1 MRSGLASAAALGYA
15 LVPFCET
22 VFRMLEQSGTVEK
35 ALDLL
40 FHLHGVAK
48 PCGVSDLARQLSMP
62 KSSVHRLLTSLS
74 SRALVE
80 QDEDGRYRPGVGL
93 VALGL
98 GVVEREP
105 VVLAARPVLEAESR
119 ALGETLFVVAAR
131 AGRLIVLDKVE
142 GTGVLRAAPNVGSTL
157 PVHATAAGKLYLAH
171 APHLVDE
178 PADSLPTFTERTR
191 NSARTLQ
198 REVAEAKRVG
208 YAFNRE
214 EWVPGLCVAG
224 APIVDDGPLRGVIVA
239 AVPTQRFD
247 ELGAETLGKTLADAG
262 RRIAA
267 RLQGRS
273 L

>member
-1 MRSGLASAAALGYA
+1 
-15 LVPFCET
+15 
-22 VFRMLEQSGTVEK
+22 MLEQSGTVEK
-35 ALDLL
+35 AVELL
-40 FHLHGVAK
+40 FHLHSVAK

-62 KSSVHRLLTSLS
+62 KSSVHRLLNSLS

-80 QDEDGRYRPGVGL
+80 QDADGRYKPGVGL

-98 GVVEREP
+98 GVIEREP
-105 VVLAARPVLEAESR
+105 LVIAARPVLEASSR

-131 AGRLIVLDKVE
+131 AGRLVVLDKVE

-171 APHLVDE
+171 APELVE
-178 PADSLPTFTERTR
+178 APSDSLPSFTERTS
-191 NSARTLQ
+191 NTARKLQ
-198 REVAEAKRVG
+198 REVAQAKRDG

-214 EWVPGLCVAG
+214 EWVQGLCVGG
-224 APIVDDGPLRGVIVA
+224 APIMDDGPLRGVIVA
-239 AVPTQRFD
+239 AIPTQRFD
-247 ELGAETLGKTLADAG
+247 ELGTKMLGETLADAG
-262 RRIAA
+262 RRVAA